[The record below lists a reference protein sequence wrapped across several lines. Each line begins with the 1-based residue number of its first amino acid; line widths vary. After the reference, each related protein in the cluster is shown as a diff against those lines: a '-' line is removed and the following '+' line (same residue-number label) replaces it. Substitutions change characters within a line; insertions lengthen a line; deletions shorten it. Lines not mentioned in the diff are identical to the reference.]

1 MIILK
6 NLGFKPFGKLKQ
18 NWYWR
23 NLYTIL
29 TKAPNENNIHGK
41 SKIIKNLNTNFTG
54 DKRETLL
61 FQGSFAFDN
70 DVFANKLLINVG
82 VIENITSNRLVETI
96 VTNHNQ
102 VLTELGFTEIGLNTW
117 TKNIFLIS
125 LRPPRFENDRGKYI
139 ILKKPNI
146 KKLTINDAPANV
158 VYKGRY
164 FFDDNVF
171 TQILLEKI
179 GYYHFDNGKKNKT
192 YVFSR
197 ETITDSSLYLDKEFL
212 NF

>member
-61 FQGSFAFDN
+61 FQ
-70 DVFANKLLINVG
+70 ANTTYQKCGL
-82 VIENITSNRLVETI
+82 TSKHL
-96 VTNHNQ
+96 Q
-102 VLTELGFTEIGLNTW
+102 
-117 TKNIFLIS
+117 
-125 LRPPRFENDRGKYI
+125 
-139 ILKKPNI
+139 
-146 KKLTINDAPANV
+146 
-158 VYKGRY
+158 
-164 FFDDNVF
+164 
-171 TQILLEKI
+171 
-179 GYYHFDNGKKNKT
+179 
-192 YVFSR
+192 
-197 ETITDSSLYLDKEFL
+197 
-212 NF
+212 